1 MVEGKKKL
9 GRKQKY
15 FQNDNGKY
23 SCHQCASSYDSK
35 HCLMQ
40 HIRLKHKQYR
50 AVDQAYELIRA
61 KQKTQNQILELF
73 RSFTERIAQIT
84 DAFSVDLESECT
96 HVEKVID
103 NIERLSKLS
112 TI

>member
-1 MVEGKKKL
+1 MVEDKKKL

-15 FQNDNGKY
+15 FQNDCGKY

-40 HIRLKHKQYR
+40 HIRLKHKQHMTL
-50 AVDQAYELIRA
+50 DQAYELIRA
-61 KQKTQNQILELF
+61 KQQTQAQILELF
-73 RSFTERIAQIT
+73 KSFTKRITEIT
-84 DAFSVDLESECT
+84 DTFSATLESQYT

-103 NIERLSKLS
+103 NIEILSKLS